1 MRTRSDVV
9 LGLPGLEGA
18 GGGGASCI
26 HVFMH
31 SCMAMVPW
39 YHAVHVT
46 HACRLSEIM
55 YKITAVKFLEPSEG
69 EDQIRAHCE
78 GVRAELAEKIR
89 SLEEEFR

>member
-1 MRTRSDVV
+1 
-9 LGLPGLEGA
+9 
-18 GGGGASCI
+18 
-26 HVFMH
+26 
-31 SCMAMVPW
+31 
-39 YHAVHVT
+39 
-46 HACRLSEIM
+46 M